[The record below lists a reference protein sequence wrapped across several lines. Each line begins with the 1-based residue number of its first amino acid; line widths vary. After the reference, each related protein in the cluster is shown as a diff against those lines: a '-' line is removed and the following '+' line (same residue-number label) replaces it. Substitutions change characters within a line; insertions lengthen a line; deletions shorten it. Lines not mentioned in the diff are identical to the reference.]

1 MWKWMMWSLAVAL
14 ALGGNVMAEDGKA
27 AAGDE
32 KAAGESAKAEVKLR
46 WAPPE
51 LENPETREI
60 GVDGKVFQLKP
71 DRDYM
76 IKLPTDKVRTEQV
89 WLEGGRNI
97 VLIGGVIALPDG
109 GPNLSNNDGTRRGI
123 YIKNATGTVHIEG
136 VLFDGEKSGEY
147 DAVAINAPK
156 AIVQLQ
162 NIHVAAL
169 GGSFKFFHG
178 DIVQPW
184 GGVKE
189 LRIDRLTGT
198 TSYQGLQIN
207 QDAGKIGK
215 EFIRN
220 VNLKGSGQWKLWLTG
235 KEMADQGGY
244 PPTHLD
250 EVYIEPTNKWGEG
263 KTSLAQSAFPGVGA
277 PKGAVFKEGEKAIHW
292 PELDH
297 VHGEVKLGPPPGGD
311 FVPAESVGL
320 KYKSPGY
327 EAPKP

>member
-1 MWKWMMWSLAVAL
+1 MWKLAVLGLATVLSL
-14 ALGGNVMAEDGKA
+14 ALGWSATAE
-27 AAGDE
+27 E
-32 KAAGESAKAEVKLR
+32 KAAEEKKAEDEKPKAEAKLR
-46 WAPPE
+46 WVPPK
-51 LENPETREI
+51 LENPIIRELDVT
-60 GVDGKVFQLKP
+60 GGAKQYDPEK
-71 DRDYM
+71 DY
-76 IKLPTDKVRTEQV
+76 IVKLPKDKARTEGV
-89 WLEGGRNI
+89 WIEGGRNI
-97 VLIGGVIALPDG
+97 VLIGGVIALPDKPES
-109 GPNLSNNDGTRRGI
+109 PNDDGTRRAI

-162 NIHVAAL
+162 NLHITAL
-169 GGSFKFFHG
+169 GGSMKFFHG

-207 QDAGKIGK
+207 QDSGKIGK
-215 EFIRN
+215 EYVSN

-244 PPTHLD
+244 PPTHLE
-250 EVYIEPTNKWGEG
+250 EVYIEPTTKWGEG
-263 KTSLAQSAFPGVGA
+263 KTSLAQSAYPGIDQ
-277 PKGAVFKEGEKAIHW
+277 PKGAKFKEGEKAIHW

-327 EAPKP
+327 AEKASQ